1 MTALRETIQ
10 SETAGSSEPRLPE
23 PHRKPAVRPS
33 YPPPSEPDLP
43 GCRPIPLARCDL
55 DTWEGRLEYWDG
67 DTETAWVCEPVG
79 IGHEQPAE
87 RIVELCTQIAL
98 ARGTRI
104 GCYGTTDLELRDE
117 HGERRKILQADQCV
131 YLYPG
136 HARLPED
143 GGIVVGEH
151 DLPDVILEVDLTTDV
166 RRWKLG
172 MYESWGFPEVWV
184 EVPRRWTRSRARGRS
199 PGLTIHVLDG
209 GRYRESEE
217 SRAFPGWQA
226 MAIHDALNEA
236 EPTGWTHARLK
247 GVGRRLGERDGSGP
261 DDHPFLRSFRD
272 EGRAEG
278 KVEGKA
284 EGFEE
289 GRAKTIRQF
298 VLARGIAVSAR
309 FPADVPGFA
318 AAPEEASVAAALRCD
333 SEQDFRARIGGGPGD
348 DIPAE

>member
-10 SETAGSSEPRLPE
+10 SETAGAPEPR
-23 PHRKPAVRPS
+23 RKPAVRPS

-43 GCRPIPLARCDL
+43 GCRPIPLARRDL
-55 DTWEGRLEYWDG
+55 DIWEGRLEYWDG

-79 IGHEQPAE
+79 IGHEQPAM
-87 RIVELCTQIAL
+87 RLAGLCALIAA
-98 ARGTRI
+98 ARGAPI
-104 GCYGTTDLELRDE
+104 ECVDSTDLELRDE

-131 YLYPG
+131 YLYPR
-136 HARLPED
+136 HARLPGD
-143 GGIVVGEH
+143 GGIVAGEH
-151 DLPDVILEVDLTTDV
+151 DFPDVVLEVDHTTDV

-184 EVPRRWTRSRARGRS
+184 EVPRRWTRSRARGRL
-199 PGLTIHVLDG
+199 PGLTIHVLEG
-209 GRYRESEE
+209 GRYRESGE

-226 MAIHDALNEA
+226 AAIHDALNEA
-236 EPTGWTHARLK
+236 ESTGWTHARLK
-247 GVGRRLGERDGSGP
+247 GVGRRLGERDGTGA

-272 EGRAEG
+272 
-278 KVEGKA
+278 

-298 VLARGIAVSAR
+298 VVARGIEVSAR

-318 AAPEEASVAAALRCD
+318 AAPEVAAVAAALGCA
-333 SEQDFRARIGGGPGD
+333 SEQDFRARIGGGPGGD
-348 DIPAE
+348 MPTE